1 MKQTLTT
8 EYDLYNNATELELED
23 ALLLTEARNNT
34 ALSYAPYSKFHVA
47 AVAQLSDGRLVY
59 GANQENASYPVGICA
74 ERTLLSAISSQY
86 PQETAVA
93 IAISYSNENGES
105 QRPISPCGICRQTLL
120 EYEQRWQHP
129 IKLILGGQEGKV
141 IVLQSAK
148 DIMPFS
154 FGAEDMK

>member
-8 EYDLYNNATELELED
+8 EYELFNNATELELED

-34 ALSYAPYSKFHVA
+34 GLSYAPYSHFHVA
-47 AVAQLSDGRLVY
+47 AVAQLDNGQLVY

-86 PQETAVA
+86 PEQSAVA
-93 IAISYSNENGES
+93 IAISYANENGGS
-105 QRPISPCGICRQTLL
+105 LHPISPCGICRQTLL

-129 IKLILGGQEGKV
+129 IKLILGGQEGKI

-154 FGAEDMK
+154 FSADDMK